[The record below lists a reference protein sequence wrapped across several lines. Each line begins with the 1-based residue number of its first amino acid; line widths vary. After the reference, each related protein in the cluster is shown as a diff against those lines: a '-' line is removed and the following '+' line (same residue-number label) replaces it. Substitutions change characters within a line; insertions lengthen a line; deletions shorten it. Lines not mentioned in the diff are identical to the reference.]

1 MQYFGEPSVETTVEN
16 QEAVVS
22 LHGKVTTGVTDVKL
36 QKTILELLDRGITN
50 IVIDLEDVPAIDRG
64 IRELLAAYTAVSE
77 QGGHLKLRHL
87 PPKV

>member
-22 LHGKVTTGVTDVKL
+22 LHGKVTPGVTDVKL
-36 QKTILELLDRGITN
+36 RKTILELLDRGVTN
-50 IVIDLEDVPAIDRG
+50 IVIDREDVPAIDSG
-64 IRELLAAYTAVSE
+64 IRELLAAYTFVSE
-77 QGGHLKLRHL
+77 QGGHLKLRNL

>member
-1 MQYFGEPSVETTVEN
+1 MRYFGEPSVETTVEN

-36 QKTILELLDRGITN
+36 RKTILELLDRGVTN
-50 IVIDLEDVPAIDRG
+50 IVIDLEDVPAIDSG
-64 IRELLAAYTAVSE
+64 IRELLAAYTAVNE
-77 QGGHLKLRHL
+77 HGGHLELRHL